1 MSDSAVAIQVSNKP
15 SGAADIEA
23 AHRRVSSSPAWK
35 SLRSPASTT
44 EFYRAWLG
52 ILCASVSGARVGLLL
67 IRSDDGAFVPASI
80 WPDASVDPSYLSPTA
95 ERALVERTPIV
106 DDKERANHGVH
117 IAHPLLSKD
126 ELLGVVVIDVQAAQ
140 GSEAAAAIEKIA
152 WSVGWPEALFWR
164 QQSVAQDNAPDHV
177 PLILDVL
184 RAADQHERF
193 EVAAVLV
200 ANRIA
205 SHLECER
212 VTLGLVGQRGI
223 YLAAMSHSAN
233 FDRKS
238 ELVVGLV
245 AAMQEAFDQHDT
257 VAFPAIGASRRRI
270 NVSHADFA
278 ERWKVGAIASVLMV
292 AAGRPIGVLSLERTA
307 GKTFDQATL
316 DAAASVAES
325 LGPVIELKH
334 KQARL
339 LAGRLFDA
347 PKEVLG
353 RLFGSERLSLKLLA
367 LAIALFIGVLV
378 FWPGQFRIS
387 AKAVLEGTIQRAAV
401 APFDGFVA
409 AAPLRAGDIVTA
421 GTEVARLDDRDLLLE
436 KLRWET
442 ERAKLLQR
450 QRDSLAKHERT
461 NQLVFGS
468 QVEQAQSQLDLVLEK
483 LKRARITAPID
494 GIIVSGDLSQTLG
507 APVQQGKVLF
517 EIAPLDSYRLILQ
530 LDERDISFVSKGNKG
545 VLLLTGAASQS
556 IDLEIT
562 RLTSV
567 ATAEDGRNFFRVEAS
582 IKDNGLELRP
592 GMEGIAKVQIGE
604 RSLLWIWTRPLIDRI
619 RLFIWNWSP

>member
-1 MSDSAVAIQVSNKP
+1 
-15 SGAADIEA
+15 
-23 AHRRVSSSPAWK
+23 
-35 SLRSPASTT
+35 
-44 EFYRAWLG
+44 
-52 ILCASVSGARVGLLL
+52 
-67 IRSDDGAFVPASI
+67 
-80 WPDASVDPSYLSPTA
+80 
-95 ERALVERTPIV
+95 
-106 DDKERANHGVH
+106 
-117 IAHPLLSKD
+117 
-126 ELLGVVVIDVQAAQ
+126 
-140 GSEAAAAIEKIA
+140 
-152 WSVGWPEALFWR
+152 
-164 QQSVAQDNAPDHV
+164 
-177 PLILDVL
+177 
-184 RAADQHERF
+184 
-193 EVAAVLV
+193 
-200 ANRIA
+200 
-205 SHLECER
+205 
-212 VTLGLVGQRGI
+212 
-223 YLAAMSHSAN
+223 
-233 FDRKS
+233 
-238 ELVVGLV
+238 
-245 AAMQEAFDQHDT
+245 
-257 VAFPAIGASRRRI
+257 
-270 NVSHADFA
+270 
-278 ERWKVGAIASVLMV
+278 
-292 AAGRPIGVLSLERTA
+292 
-307 GKTFDQATL
+307 
-316 DAAASVAES
+316 
-325 LGPVIELKH
+325 
-334 KQARL
+334 
-339 LAGRLFDA
+339 
-347 PKEVLG
+347 
-353 RLFGSERLSLKLLA
+353 LLA